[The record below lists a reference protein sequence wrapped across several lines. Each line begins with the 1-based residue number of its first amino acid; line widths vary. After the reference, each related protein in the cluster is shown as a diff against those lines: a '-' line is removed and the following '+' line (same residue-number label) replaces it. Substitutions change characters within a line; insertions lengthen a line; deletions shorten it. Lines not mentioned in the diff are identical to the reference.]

1 MSNYLTDLKACH
13 VGLFVCLEP
22 ADRNGRGQGP
32 NDRTGH
38 GPGQLW
44 SVGPVR
50 VVGRRWYLGDRGPVP
65 PGEGGLGGS
74 APFQALGTLPG

>member
-1 MSNYLTDLKACH
+1 M
-13 VGLFVCLEP
+13 GLFVCLEP
-22 ADRNGRGQGP
+22 ADRNGRGQGS

-50 VVGRRWYLGDRGPVP
+50 VVGRCRYLGDRGPVP
-65 PGEGGLGGS
+65 PGEGGLGS
-74 APFQALGTLPG
+74 PASVPTLGKVSG